1 MNPLLDRLKVPTLTV
16 LISLILFF
24 LFVKVFGPIP
34 FTINSTVTN
43 KADLFTVDGTGEAS
57 GVPST
62 AEFMVGVTKSG
73 ASVTVVQEQVN
84 TATNKIVLELKKLG
98 IGENQIKTS
107 DYTVN
112 PNIDF
117 TSGRQTTTGYT
128 ANATISV
135 TLTDSAMANK
145 ALDSATAN
153 GATTINGVSFVL
165 SDEDKVKLE
174 DDARMEAIKEAK
186 EKAAKISQQAG
197 IRLGKIV
204 NVYVSSPERPVMYEK
219 MSVSNAG
226 GGAPQPDTQLQ
237 PGENKVS
244 VSVSLSYETL

>member
-1 MNPLLDRLKVPTLTV
+1 MNPLLDRLKVPTLII
-16 LISLILFF
+16 LISLALFF
-24 LFVKVFGPIP
+24 LFVKIFGPIP
-34 FTINSTVTN
+34 FTINSIVTN
-43 KADLFTVDGTGEAS
+43 KADLFTVDGSGEAS

-62 AEFMVGVTKSG
+62 AEFMVGVTKTG

-84 TATNKIVLELKKLG
+84 TTTNKIVAELKKLG
-98 IGENQIKTS
+98 IGKNEIKTS
-107 DYTVN
+107 DYSVN
-112 PNIDF
+112 PNIDYN
-117 TSGRQTTTGYT
+117 SGRQTTTGYT
-128 ANATISV
+128 VSTTISV
-135 TLTDSAMANK
+135 TLSDSALANK

-165 SDEDKVKLE
+165 SDEDKIKLE
-174 DDARMEAIKEAK
+174 DEARMEAIKEAK
-186 EKAAKISQQAG
+186 ERAQKISHQAG

-204 NVYVSSPERPVMYEK
+204 NVYVSSPERPMMFDK

-226 GGAPQPDTQLQ
+226 GGAPEPETQLQ

>member
-1 MNPLLDRLKVPTLTV
+1 MNPLVDRLKVPTLTV

-24 LFVKVFGPIP
+24 LFVKLFGPIP
-34 FTINSTVTN
+34 FTINSIVTN

-62 AEFMVGVTKSG
+62 AGFMVGVTKTG
-73 ASVTVVQEQVN
+73 TSVTAVQEQVN
-84 TATNKIVLELKKLG
+84 TATNKIVMELKKLG
-98 IGENQIKTS
+98 IGEKEIKTS

-112 PNIDF
+112 PNMDF

-128 ANATISV
+128 ASTTISV
-135 TLTDSAMANK
+135 TLSDSALANK

-153 GATTINGVSFVL
+153 GATTINGISFVL

-174 DDARMEAIKEAK
+174 DKARLEAIKEAK
-186 EKAAKISQQAG
+186 EKAQKISQQAG

-204 NVYVSSPERPVMYEK
+204 NVYVSSPERPVMYDK

-226 GGAPQPDTQLQ
+226 GGAPEEETQLQ